1 MDKIKI
7 LHHAKSIVRIE
18 KLFNSVIDA
27 MLKEL
32 DLTRE
37 DLDAE
42 YNENTVYR
50 NFRTHKE

>member
-1 MDKIKI
+1 MDKVKI

-18 KLFNSVIDA
+18 KLFNSAIDA

-42 YNENTVYR
+42 YNEDAVQR
-50 NFRTHKE
+50 DI